1 MREPLPSPPSVPRF
15 GLQQKEHRLSA
26 DALSVLPWLILG
38 YVGLPIPFGIIR
50 GVVILSVIARKI
62 AVSLVMA

>member
-38 YVGLPIPFGIIR
+38 YVVPFGIIR